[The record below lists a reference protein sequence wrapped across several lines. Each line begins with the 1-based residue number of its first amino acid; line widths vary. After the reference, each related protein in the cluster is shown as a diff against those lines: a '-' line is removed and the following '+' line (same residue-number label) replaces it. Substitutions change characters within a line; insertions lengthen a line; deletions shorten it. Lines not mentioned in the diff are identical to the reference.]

1 MCLAMCVLFFAFA
14 AVSRASLSALPGAG
28 GVRLASARGDGR
40 RDDGT
45 MDDVIPPELCNL
57 CSYQYIYYIYII
69 YIIYILYIYY
79 IYIIYILYIYIIYI
93 S

>member
-57 CSYQYIYYIYII
+57 CSYQYIY
-69 YIIYILYIYY
+69 
-79 IYIIYILYIYIIYI
+79 ILYIYIIYI
-93 S
+93 YIMINHTFKF